1 MKSEVYKI
9 LSINFSKNRTHG
21 GSVLDNKNEVI
32 ENQNVDKDQINEK
45 KSNNCFFVGGDDW
58 IENKNLKKEEKERY
72 KSKIKLFLK
81 KYLLLDNVNFLF
93 GTGSSIHLGAESIQE
108 IPKQIIKKIQ
118 ENNDIK
124 ELFENLKNKYEER
137 KLLSSDI
144 KEKIQKGNDC
154 LIWENKIDNLEE

>member
-1 MKSEVYKI
+1 M
-9 LSINFSKNRTHG
+9 
-21 GSVLDNKNEVI
+21 
-32 ENQNVDKDQINEK
+32 
-45 KSNNCFFVGGDDW
+45 
-58 IENKNLKKEEKERY
+58 
-72 KSKIKLFLK
+72 
-81 KYLLLDNVNFLF
+81 LDNVNFLF

-137 KLLSSDI
+137 KLLSSGI

-154 LIWENKIDNLEE
+154 LIWENKLDNLEEKLKSKLKKFKIEKEKVNLKEIIEENKLDDTEKE